1 MTPDPTDLRSVL
13 RAARPSGK
21 DDDDA
26 QIRAAR
32 EAADP
37 ALLAELAEER
47 VFDESVAADL
57 RSNEPPADFEEQ
69 LIAAMRAARAQPSLT
84 VVPPARLTRRSWI
97 GWAAAASLA
106 GGAGTWWLTVG
117 RGTRFDDLVD
127 RLAKISKDG
136 VTLSLMSMDRL
147 EVGIWLRK
155 AGAPRTASL
164 PESLHVLPRKGCHL
178 YDIDGRPV
186 SLECFLLPGMREL
199 HLFTTATRGLR
210 GAPNDQASR
219 IATAGGL
226 TAGSWTRDGKTM
238 ILLSE
243 ESSATITDL
252 LAGV

>member
-1 MTPDPTDLRSVL
+1 MTPDPENLRSVL
-13 RAARPSGK
+13 RAARPSGQ

-37 ALLAELAEER
+37 ALLAEIGEER
-47 VFDESVAADL
+47 AFHDAVAREF

-69 LIAAMRAARAQPSLT
+69 LIAAMRAAREPAPMAM
-84 VVPPARLTRRSWI
+84 VPPARVTRRSWI
-97 GWAAAASLA
+97 GWAAAASVA
-106 GGAGTWWLTVG
+106 GGTGAWWWTVN
-117 RGTRFDDLVD
+117 RSTRFDDLVGQ
-127 RLAKISKDG
+127 LARISKEG
-136 VTLSLMSMDRL
+136 IKLTLMSMDRL

-164 PESLHVLPRKGCHL
+164 PDSLHDLPRKGCHL
-178 YDIDGRPV
+178 YDLEGRQV

-199 HLFTTATRGLR
+199 HLFTTATRGIR
-210 GAPNDQASR
+210 GAPEDRGSR
-219 IATAGGL
+219 ITTLNGL

-243 ESSATITDL
+243 ESPATITGL

>member
-1 MTPDPTDLRSVL
+1 MTPDPENLRSLL
-13 RAARPSGK
+13 RAARPSGQ

-37 ALLAELAEER
+37 ALLAEIGEER
-47 VFDESVAADL
+47 AFDAAVACEL
-57 RSNEPPADFEEQ
+57 RSNAPPAGFEEQ
-69 LIAAMRAARAQPSLT
+69 LIAAMRAAREKPPVT
-84 VVPPARLTRRSWI
+84 VVPPARVTRRTWI
-97 GWAAAASLA
+97 GWAAAASVA
-106 GGAGTWWLTVG
+106 GGTGAWWWTVNWS
-117 RGTRFDDLVD
+117 TRFDDLVD
-127 RLAKISKDG
+127 QLARISKEG

-164 PESLHVLPRKGCHL
+164 PDSLHVLPRKGCHL
-178 YDIDGRPV
+178 YDLEGRQV
-186 SLECFLLPGMREL
+186 SLECFLLPGMRQL

-210 GAPNDQASR
+210 GAPEDQGSR
-219 IATAGGL
+219 IAAVNGL

-243 ESSATITDL
+243 ESPETISGL

>member
-1 MTPDPTDLRSVL
+1 MTPDPENLRSLL
-13 RAARPSGK
+13 RAARPSGQ

-37 ALLAELAEER
+37 AQLAEIEEER
-47 VFDESVAADL
+47 AFDDAVAREL
-57 RSNEPPADFEEQ
+57 RSNEPPPGFEEQ
-69 LIAAMRAARAQPSLT
+69 LIAAMRASREKPPLA
-84 VVPPARLTRRSWI
+84 VVPPARITRRSWL
-97 GWAAAASLA
+97 GWAAAACVA

-117 RGTRFDDLVD
+117 RATRFDDLVAQ
-127 RLAKISKDG
+127 LARISKDG

-147 EVGIWLRK
+147 EVGIWLQK
-155 AGAPRTASL
+155 AGTPRTASL
-164 PESLHVLPRKGCHL
+164 PDSLHDLPRKGCHL
-178 YDIDGRPV
+178 YDIEGRPI

-199 HLFTTATRGLR
+199 HLFTTTTRGLR
-210 GAPNDQASR
+210 GAPEDHGSR
-219 IATAGGL
+219 IATVNGL

-243 ESSATITDL
+243 ETPATITGL

>member
-1 MTPDPTDLRSVL
+1 MTPDPEDLRSVL

-37 ALLAELAEER
+37 AMLAELAEER
-47 VFDESVAADL
+47 VFDDAVARDL
-57 RSNEPPADFEEQ
+57 RSNEPPADFEAQ
-69 LIAAMRAARAQPSLT
+69 LITAMRAARAQPSLA
-84 VVPPARLTRRSWI
+84 VVPPSRLTRRSWL

-106 GGAGTWWLTVG
+106 GGAGTWWWTAG
-117 RGTRFDDLVD
+117 RATRFDDLVD
-127 RLAKISKDG
+127 RLAKISKEG

-147 EVGIWLRK
+147 EVGDWLSQ

-164 PESLHVLPRKGCHL
+164 PESLDVLPRKGCHL

-186 SLECFLLPGMREL
+186 SLECFLLPGMRQL

-210 GAPNDQASR
+210 GAPGEAQPR
-219 IATAGGL
+219 IAAVGGL

-238 ILLSE
+238 MLLSE

-252 LAGV
+252 LVGV

>member
-1 MTPDPTDLRSVL
+1 MSPDPENLRSVL
-13 RAARPSGK
+13 RAARPSGN

-37 ALLAELAEER
+37 ALLEELANEREFDRAVAAELRA
-47 VFDESVAADL
+47 
-57 RSNEPPADFEEQ
+57 NEPPADFEEQ
-69 LIAAMRAARAQPSLT
+69 LISAMRAAREPAPMAMF
-84 VVPPARLTRRSWI
+84 PPARITRRSWL

-106 GGAGTWWLTVG
+106 GGAGTWWWTVG
-117 RGTRFDDLVD
+117 RATRFDDLVD
-127 RLAKISKDG
+127 RLARISKDG

-147 EVGIWLRK
+147 EVGIWLRE

-164 PESLHVLPRKGCHL
+164 PDSLHDLPRKGCHL
-178 YDIDGRPV
+178 YDIEGRPI

-210 GAPNDQASR
+210 GAPKDQASR

-226 TAGSWTRDGKTM
+226 TAGSWTHDGKTM

-243 ESSATITDL
+243 ESPATITDL

>member
-1 MTPDPTDLRSVL
+1 MTPDPENLRSVL

-37 ALLAELAEER
+37 ALLAEIAAER
-47 VFDESVAADL
+47 AFDDAVASDL
-57 RSNEPPADFEEQ
+57 RSNEPPTGFEEQ
-69 LIAAMRAARAQPSLT
+69 LITAMRAAREKPPLT
-84 VVPPARLTRRSWI
+84 VVPPARVTRRLWI
-97 GWAAAASLA
+97 GWAAAASIA
-106 GGAGTWWLTVG
+106 GGVGAWWWTAG
-117 RGTRFDDLVD
+117 RATRFNDLVD
-127 RLAKISKDG
+127 HLARISKEG
-136 VTLSLMSMDRL
+136 IKLTLMSMDRV
-147 EVGIWLRK
+147 EVGDWLSQ

-164 PESLHVLPRKGCHL
+164 PASLDVLPRKGCHL

-186 SLECFLLPGMREL
+186 SLECFLLPGMRQL

-210 GAPNDQASR
+210 GAPDDQGSR
-219 IATAGGL
+219 IATVNGL
-226 TAGSWTRDGKTM
+226 TAGSWTRDGTTM

-243 ESSATITDL
+243 ETPATITGL